1 MTAGMCLALSICDK
15 ITWFKHQV
23 LNPYAYTRTFI
34 YRYCS
39 RSKKFKSVW
48 NHIFIL
54 PFSPLQTNK
63 QNQQLPNRIFV
74 NWRRR
79 RNTIV
84 TPQLKCIFVWF
95 FLKWSILWMNHC
107 IYNSNN
113 NNQTNRLK
121 YTYRKKFWRK
131 NYQNWNESVRH
142 VSCSLKFEQRE
153 YSHSDLISVPRL
165 CPMHL
170 G

>member
-63 QNQQLPNRIFV
+63 KINNFPTEFLWIEDDVEIQL
-74 NWRRR
+74 W
-79 RNTIV
+79 
-84 TPQLKCIFVWF
+84 Q
-95 FLKWSILWMNHC
+95 H
-107 IYNSNN
+107 
-113 NNQTNRLK
+113 
-121 YTYRKKFWRK
+121 
-131 NYQNWNESVRH
+131 NWNVFLFDFFWSGLFFGWIIAFTTATTIIKRIDWNTLIVKNFEGKITRTEMRVWGMCHALSNLNN
-142 VSCSLKFEQRE
+142 VSIRIQ
-153 YSHSDLISVPRL
+153 I
-165 CPMHL
+165 
-170 G
+170 

>member
-95 FLKWSILWMNHC
+95 FWSGLFFGWIIAFTTATTIIKRIDWNTLIVKNFEGKITRTEMRVWGMCHAL
-107 IYNSNN
+107 SNLN
-113 NNQTNRLK
+113 N
-121 YTYRKKFWRK
+121 
-131 NYQNWNESVRH
+131 
-142 VSCSLKFEQRE
+142 VSIRIQ
-153 YSHSDLISVPRL
+153 I
-165 CPMHL
+165 
-170 G
+170 